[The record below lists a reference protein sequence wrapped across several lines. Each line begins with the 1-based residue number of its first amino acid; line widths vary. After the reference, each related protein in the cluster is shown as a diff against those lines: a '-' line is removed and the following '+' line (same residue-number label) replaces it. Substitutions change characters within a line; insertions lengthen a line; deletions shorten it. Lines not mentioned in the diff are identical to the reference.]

1 MLAQAELGPLETYFV
16 RLIDAEQLGPVFVA
30 GALALALGIGA
41 VHALAPGHGKAII
54 AAYLVGSRGR
64 PRDAVALG
72 VIVSAMHT
80 FSVLVLGLGLYALTS
95 APGTGD
101 RVGPWMLLA
110 SGLLVLVVGIGLVTR
125 QVLRRR
131 QRVPAHHG
139 QEGRDGQDG
148 DGGHA
153 GHHHHHELPPDVPP
167 LSRKGLVL
175 LGISGGLLPSP
186 SAFLVLATALFMGRL
201 AFGLLLVAMFS
212 IGLAATLTIIGLAV
226 LHGRNVVSRK
236 AIGNPRLARVTA
248 ALPLISSVLILAGG
262 IYLTTVAAFR
272 L

>member
-80 FSVLVLGLGLYALTS
+80 FSVLVLGLGLYALTN
-95 APGTGD
+95 APGTGE

-110 SGLLVLVVGIGLVTR
+110 SGLLVLVVGVGLVTR

-131 QRVPAHHG
+131 QRVPAHRGH
-139 QEGRDGQDG
+139 DG
-148 DGGHA
+148 DH
-153 GHHHHHELPPDVPP
+153 GHHHHALPPDVPP
-167 LSRKGLVL
+167 LSRRGLVL

-212 IGLAATLTIIGLAV
+212 IGLAATLTLIGLAV

-236 AIGNPRLARVTA
+236 AVDNPRLARVTA

-262 IYLTTVAAFR
+262 IYLTAVAAFR

>member
-16 RLIDAEQLGPVFVA
+16 RLIDAEQLGPLFVA

-80 FSVLVLGLGLYALTS
+80 FSVLVLGLGLYALTN
-95 APGTGD
+95 APGTGE

-110 SGLLVLVVGIGLVTR
+110 SGLLVLVVGVGLVTR

-131 QRVPAHHG
+131 RRVPAHHG
-139 QEGRDGQDG
+139 HDSP
-148 DGGHA
+148 GGHH
-153 GHHHHHELPPDVPP
+153 GHHHHELPPDVPP

-212 IGLAATLTIIGLAV
+212 IGLAATLTLIGLAV

-248 ALPLISSVLILAGG
+248 ALPLVSSVLILAGG
-262 IYLTTVAAFR
+262 IYLTAVAAFR